1 MLKIDTELLGR
12 PLRVDEPI
20 EELGISSYD
29 RLREAVRSG
38 DTGTAL
44 ALIDYVQIEGKGLH
58 DLYCDWVYGLLTWI
72 ADNCGEERLPEV
84 LAYSKDK
91 INAVFL
97 NQLKGLK
104 TKKQLVQWYAEQ
116 MRAHRSGPG
125 EQGNI
130 TVREEQDRF
139 VISLDPCGAGGR
151 MRRGSEVDGTP
162 ARTEPPFNLGTT
174 KKAYPWSWGKKNVSY
189 YCLHCTVWH
198 ELVAMQATGV
208 PTRLVA
214 DYAPDNPQEPCT
226 LYFYKDPAM
235 IPEEYYTR
243 IGLTKPVQQGS
254 DKDNGADGASG

>member
-29 RLREAVRSG
+29 RLREAVKSG

-130 TVREEQDRF
+130 TVLEEQDRF

-151 MRRGSEVDGTP
+151 MRRGGEVDGTP
-162 ARTEPPFNLGTT
+162 REPSPPSIWVQPGRPIRGHGARRTSPTTVCTALSGTSSSRCRQRVCRHG
-174 KKAYPWSWGKKNVSY
+174 W
-189 YCLHCTVWH
+189 
-198 ELVAMQATGV
+198 
-208 PTRLVA
+208 
-214 DYAPDNPQEPCT
+214 
-226 LYFYKDPAM
+226 
-235 IPEEYYTR
+235 
-243 IGLTKPVQQGS
+243 
-254 DKDNGADGASG
+254 